1 MCGAGDHQSTRS
13 TWKSVRRRS
22 DGSDAVERTQLQ
34 LKPTVWVKMD
44 SLDDDRRK
52 EARRADPQRVKRAFP
67 NSRDVHVQKN
77 KRAFPNSREETRAK
91 E

>member
-1 MCGAGDHQSTRS
+1 M
-13 TWKSVRRRS
+13 
-22 DGSDAVERTQLQ
+22 ERTQLQ
-34 LKPTVWVKMD
+34 LKPTVWANMAR
-44 SLDDDRRK
+44 LDDAGEK
-52 EARRADPQRVKRAFP
+52 KARRADPQRVKRAFP